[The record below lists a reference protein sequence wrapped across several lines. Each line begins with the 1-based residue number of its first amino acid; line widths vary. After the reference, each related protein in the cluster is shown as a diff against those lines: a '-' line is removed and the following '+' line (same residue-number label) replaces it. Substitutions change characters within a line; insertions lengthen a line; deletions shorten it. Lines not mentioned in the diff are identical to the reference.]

1 MHEVLTM
8 SFILTCFATISGTAA
23 EEDVN
28 KQEVRVDNS
37 PCLLL
42 AIAHRKG
49 GGGPQC
55 LAFTVAW

>member
-1 MHEVLTM
+1 M

-23 EEDVN
+23 AAAAEEDVN
-28 KQEVRVDNS
+28 KQELCVDNS
-37 PCLLL
+37 PCLLW

-55 LAFTVAW
+55 LAFKVAC